1 MPMDLVTQRLWVTL
15 VTAILLNWQQG
26 SHWSGLRTG
35 RGKYLSRNMW
45 SRKTGRWLK
54 GDMESREGSLV
65 WLEMKVLVTQSCLT
79 LCDPTDCSLPGSPV
93 HRISQTR
100 ILEWVAISYSRDS
113 SRPRDRT
120 LASPALAGRFFTTAP
135 PGKLQVGRKRIN
147 FSLKWLS
154 HKWRLGGGSVFDI
167 LGENGVGN
175 RRKQMK

>member
-93 HRISQTR
+93 HTILQAR
-100 ILEWVAISYSRDS
+100 ILECVATSFSRGSSFSRIKPVFPILQADS
-113 SRPRDRT
+113 WPSE
-120 LASPALAGRFFTTAP
+120 P
-135 PGKLQVGRKRIN
+135 PGKPNLRWEGAKCAW
-147 FSLKWLS
+147 KDGM
-154 HKWRLGGGSVFDI
+154 GGK
-167 LGENGVGN
+167 GEY
-175 RRKQMK
+175 